1 MSTIATEKAT
11 STTTSKP
18 RQSRASRSAAQ
29 VKAPA
34 ARQPAGKAGTVKAAP
49 KPKAAAEPK
58 APSQTALKQAVA
70 GQVIKVIADALSKS
84 VPPGVDQ
91 ADALAWAGEWCQY
104 FPGVRAGKTP
114 WDDRLGAISG
124 AGMAK
129 KS

>member
-49 KPKAAAEPK
+49 KPK